1 LVILSIADEGE
12 EIMKQ
17 QNLLPL
23 RGVPEV
29 SIFSEFLCGPCQAQE
44 IADTTADH
52 NASGSIDP
60 SKDQG
65 ANRHTDCANQRIDKK
80 DLLLVCP

>member
-1 LVILSIADEGE
+1 MHNV
-12 EIMKQ
+12 
-17 QNLLPL
+17 LLA
-23 RGVPEV
+23 RGVPEA
-29 SIFSEFLCGPCQAQE
+29 SIFSKFLCGPGQAQE

-60 SKDQG
+60 SKNQG
-65 ANRHTDCANQRIDKK
+65 ASRDSDCADQRINKK